1 MSSILASPT
10 SPSIKDV
17 AQRAGVS
24 TTTVSRVLTDADAVR
39 PVLRERVQQAI
50 AELGWR
56 PSLAARRLRQR
67 RTSLI
72 GLVVADIRNPFF
84 TAISRAV
91 EDMAYAAG
99 LRLILCNSDED
110 PAKEQSYLE
119 LMADER
125 ASGVILAPTLEFTER
140 PQSGP
145 WPFPL
150 VMVDRAPASNAA
162 DAVLLD
168 NVAAAGELT
177 RHLLAQG
184 CRRIALLAGSQSSTG
199 RQRQSGY
206 EAALRE
212 AGLAPRVLALRPDAQ
227 AGQEGAAQLLAEP
240 PGTRPD
246 ALLATS
252 GLLLLGAWRAARAAA
267 LALPHDLALAGFD
280 DNDWTTMTEPA
291 ITVLAQPTQDIG
303 RSAAELL
310 LQRMAE
316 PDRAP
321 RRIVLQGQLLV
332 RGSSLRAGAV
342 SAR

>member
-1 MSSILASPT
+1 MPSSVPPSAPERA
-10 SPSIKDV
+10 SIKDV

-24 TTTVSRVLTDADAVR
+24 RTTVSRVLSDAEAVR
-39 PVLRERVQQAI
+39 PALRERVQQAM

-110 PAKEQSYLE
+110 PAKERTYLE

-125 ASGVILAPTLEFTER
+125 ASGVILAPTLEFTQQHA
-140 PQSGP
+140 PGP

-150 VMVDRAPASNAA
+150 VLVDRAPPGSATE
-162 DAVLLD
+162 AVLLD
-168 NVAAAGELT
+168 NVGAAAMLT
-177 RHLLAQG
+177 RHLLDQG
-184 CRRIALLAGSQSSTG
+184 CRRIALLAGARSTTG
-199 RQRQSGY
+199 QQRQAGY
-206 EAALRE
+206 EAALRD
-212 AGLAPRVLALRPDAQ
+212 APCA
-227 AGQEGAAQLLAEP
+227 
-240 PGTRPD
+240 D

-252 GLLLLGAWRAARAAA
+252 GLLLLGAWRAVRAAG
-267 LALPHDLALAGFD
+267 LAMPHALALAGFD
-280 DNDWTTMTEPA
+280 DNDWTSMTEPA
-291 ITVLAQPTQDIG
+291 ITVLAQPTDDIG

-310 LQRMAE
+310 LQRLAE
-316 PDRAP
+316 PARAP
-321 RRIVLQGQLLV
+321 RRVVLQGRLLV
-332 RGSSLRAGAV
+332 RGSSLRSG
-342 SAR
+342 

>member
-1 MSSILASPT
+1 MSSSLATPG

-24 TTTVSRVLTDADAVR
+24 TTTVSRVLTDAAAVR

-50 AELGWR
+50 AELAWR

-67 RTSLI
+67 TTSLI

-140 PQSGP
+140 YVPGQ
-145 WPFPL
+145 WAFPL
-150 VMVDRAPASNAA
+150 VMVDRAPQATAT

-168 NVAAAGELT
+168 NAGAAAALAQ
-177 RHLLAQG
+177 HLLDQG
-184 CRRIALLAGSQSSTG
+184 CRRIALLAGAHSTTG
-199 RQRQSGY
+199 QQRQAGY

-212 AGLAPRVLALRPDAQ
+212 AGLPPRVLALRPDAQ
-227 AGQEGAAQLLAEP
+227 EGQTGAARLLAEP
-240 PGTRPD
+240 ADTRPD

-252 GLLLLGAWRAARAAA
+252 GLLLLGAWRAVRAAS
-267 LALPHDLALAGFD
+267 LAMPHALALAGFD
-280 DNDWTTMTEPA
+280 DNDWTTMPEPA
-291 ITVLAQPTQDIG
+291 ITVLAQPTEDIG

-310 LQRMAE
+310 LQRLAE

-321 RRIVLQGQLLV
+321 RRIVLQGRLLV
-332 RGSSLRAGAV
+332 RGSSLRTG
-342 SAR
+342 

>member
-84 TAISRAV
+84 TAISRTV

-280 DNDWTTMTEPA
+280 DNDWTTMTEPP
-291 ITVLAQPTQDIG
+291 ITVLAQPIQDIG

-316 PDRAP
+316 PDRTP